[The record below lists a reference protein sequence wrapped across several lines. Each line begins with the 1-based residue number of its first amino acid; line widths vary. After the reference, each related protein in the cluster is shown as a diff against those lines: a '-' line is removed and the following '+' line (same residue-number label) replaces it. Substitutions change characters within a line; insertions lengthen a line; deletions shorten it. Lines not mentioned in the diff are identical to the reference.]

1 MSATGQPQQRGAGG
15 QPRPTLTVFDAV
27 AMIVGIVIG
36 VGIFKAPAIV
46 AGNVSGET
54 AFIALWVIG
63 GLISLVGALCYAEL
77 CSSHPNAGGEYYFLS
92 RAYGDWLGFLF
103 AWARMTVIQTGA
115 IAAIAFVFG
124 DYASTLLPLG
134 SKSAAIYAG
143 LAVIAIT
150 ALNIAGT
157 SQSKWVQNVLTTGL
171 ALVVLAIVVSG
182 LIATPAAPVPAPTPT
197 EGKAWFSG
205 LALIFVL
212 LTYGGWNEAAYL
224 TAEMR
229 DTRRNIVRALVIG
242 IVVITVLYLL
252 LNFAYLRVL
261 GLAGMHASK
270 AVASDLMRATWG
282 EGGAW
287 LLGIVVVSA
296 ALSTLNATIFTGAR
310 TNYALGRDFIIF
322 RALGRWNEKS
332 SAPVN
337 ALLVQ
342 GAISITLVGL
352 ASLTPDGFQTMVA
365 YTAPAFWLFFMLT
378 GISLFLLRG
387 QRNKQ
392 LNTGGAVPLEKGS
405 DGVSS
410 AGVQDHYQVPLY
422 PLTPL
427 LFVAACAWMLYSSFN
442 YAMSLDPGSIGAM
455 VGIAMLAS
463 GVPVLMWAKRRA
475 AGR

>member
-1 MSATGQPQQRGAGG
+1 MSAPAAPGAGG

-46 AGNVSGET
+46 AGNVATEA
-54 AFIALWVIG
+54 AFMTLWVAG

-77 CSSHPNAGGEYYFLS
+77 GSSHPNAGGEYYFLS
-92 RAYGDWLGFLF
+92 RAYGGWLGLLF

-134 SKSAAIYAG
+134 ARSSAIYAA
-143 LAVIAIT
+143 LAVVAIT
-150 ALNIAGT
+150 ALNVAGT
-157 SQSKWVQNVLTTGL
+157 SESKWVQNVLTTALALTVL
-171 ALVVLAIVVSG
+171 ALVVSG
-182 LIATPAAPVPAPTPT
+182 LTAAPAAPAAAPPPA

-229 DTRRNIVRALVIG
+229 DTRRNIVRALVTG
-242 IVVITVLYLL
+242 IVVITVLYVL
-252 LNFAYLRVL
+252 LNLAYVRAL
-261 GLAGMHASK
+261 GLGGMQASK
-270 AVASDLMRATWG
+270 AVASDLMKAAWG
-282 EGGAW
+282 EGGVW
-287 LLGIVVVSA
+287 LLGIVVVCA
-296 ALSTLNATIFTGAR
+296 ALSTLNATVFTGAR
-310 TNYALGRDFIIF
+310 TNYALGRDFVIF

-342 GAISITLVGL
+342 GAISLALVGL

-365 YTAPAFWLFFMLT
+365 YTAPAFWLFFLLT
-378 GISLFLLRG
+378 GVSLFLLRR
-387 QRNKQ
+387 QPPANANPFR
-392 LNTGGAVPLEKGS
+392 
-405 DGVSS
+405 
-410 AGVQDHYQVPLY
+410 VPLY
-422 PLTPL
+422 PLTPV
-427 LFVAACAWMLYSSFN
+427 LFCAACAWMLYSSFN

-463 GVPVLMWAKRRA
+463 GIPVLMWAKRRQSA
-475 AGR
+475 

>member
-1 MSATGQPQQRGAGG
+1 
-15 QPRPTLTVFDAV
+15 V
-27 AMIVGIVIG
+27 
-36 VGIFKAPAIV
+36 
-46 AGNVSGET
+46 VS
-54 AFIALWVIG
+54 
-63 GLISLVGALCYAEL
+63 LIGALCYAEL
-77 CSSHPNAGGEYYFLS
+77 GSSHPNAGGEYYFLS
-92 RAYGDWLGFLF
+92 KAYGDWLGFLF

-124 DYASTLLPLG
+124 DYASALLPLG
-134 SKSAAIYAG
+134 SKSSAIYAG

-150 ALNIAGT
+150 ALNVAGT

-171 ALVVLAIVVSG
+171 ALAVLLVVVSG
-182 LIATPAAPVPAPTPT
+182 LTAAPAAPTHVAAA
-197 EGKAWFSG
+197 EGKSLFSG

-242 IVVITVLYLL
+242 IVVITALYLL
-252 LNFAYLRVL
+252 LNLAYLRAL
-261 GLAGMHASK
+261 GLGGMQGSK

-296 ALSTLNATIFTGAR
+296 ALSTLNATVFTGAR
-310 TNYALGRDFIIF
+310 TNYALGRDFVIF
-322 RALGRWNEKS
+322 RALGRWNENS

-342 GAISITLVGL
+342 GVIAISLVGL
-352 ASLTPDGFQTMVA
+352 ASMTPDGFQTMVG
-365 YTAPAFWLFFMLT
+365 YTAPAFWLFFLLT
-378 GISLFLLRG
+378 SVSLFLLR
-387 QRNKQ
+387 RHAPVN
-392 LNTGGAVPLEKGS
+392 P
-405 DGVSS
+405 DPFR
-410 AGVQDHYQVPLY
+410 VPLY
-422 PLTPL
+422 PVTPA
-427 LFVAACAWMLYSSFN
+427 LFCAACAWMLYSSFN

-475 AGR
+475 AAG

>member
-1 MSATGQPQQRGAGG
+1 MSAAPQSQGGG

-46 AGNVSGET
+46 AGNVATEA
-54 AFIALWVIG
+54 AFMTLWIAG

-77 CSSHPNAGGEYYFLS
+77 GSSHPNAGGEYYFLS

-103 AWARMTVIQTGA
+103 AWARMMVIQTGA

-134 SKSAAIYAG
+134 AYSSAIYAA
-143 LAVIAIT
+143 LAVAAIT
-150 ALNIAGT
+150 ALNVAGT
-157 SQSKWVQNVLTTGL
+157 SESKWVQNVLTTAL
-171 ALVVLAIVVSG
+171 ALTVLAVVISG
-182 LIATPAAPVPAPTPT
+182 LTAAPAAVPAAAAAPA

-242 IVVITVLYLL
+242 IVVITVLYVL
-252 LNFAYLRVL
+252 LNLAYVRAL
-261 GLAGMHASK
+261 GLSGVAGSK

-287 LLGIVVVSA
+287 LLGIVVVAA
-296 ALSTLNATIFTGAR
+296 ALSTLNATVFTGAR
-310 TNYALGRDFIIF
+310 TNYALGRDFVIF
-322 RALGRWNEKS
+322 RALGRWSEKS

-337 ALLVQ
+337 ALLLQ
-342 GAISITLVGL
+342 GAISLALVGL
-352 ASLTPDGFQTMVA
+352 ASLTPDGFQTMVG
-365 YTAPAFWLFFMLT
+365 YTAPAFWLFFLLT
-378 GISLFLLRG
+378 GISLFLLRR
-387 QRNKQ
+387 QPPANADPFR
-392 LNTGGAVPLEKGS
+392 
-405 DGVSS
+405 
-410 AGVQDHYQVPLY
+410 VPLY
-422 PLTPL
+422 PLTPIV
-427 LFVAACAWMLYSSFN
+427 FCAACAWMLYSSFN

-463 GVPVLMWAKRRA
+463 GIPVLMWAKRRQSA
-475 AGR
+475 